1 MNLTS
6 KNILHKISRKR
17 SRKRSNRTKDNTRQS
32 KDRKNSR
39 LSFHT
44 KKNSRKRKIPRSGTK
59 YNDKKSRQKIYNLLK
74 NLLHKSSPKKKHTI
88 PRKKVHSKDLKK
100 PGGWRAFE
108 REKRE
113 REALDLITNGVQN
126 LLNKTNVSSSRKNTR
141 SPQFIKA
148 VLKDAGLLNKTGKRI
163 YVKK

>member
-1 MNLTS
+1 MT
-6 KNILHKISRKR
+6 KN
-17 SRKRSNRTKDNTRQS
+17 Q
-32 KDRKNSR
+32 
-39 LSFHT
+39 
-44 KKNSRKRKIPRSGTK
+44 
-59 YNDKKSRQKIYNLLK
+59 DKKYIIYLK
-74 NLLHKSSPKKKHTI
+74 TYYIKFTKKKHTI

-148 VLKDAGLLNKTGKRI
+148 VLKDAGLLNKTGK
-163 YVKK
+163 KNLC